1 MQFDDIFV
9 FELGKEHD
17 FAVGALCIC
26 GVLEGVEY
34 FFEGE
39 NLASFLVWDFPDVTV
54 GSASNFFEELILG
67 ENVGLYLIC
76 HKRVE

>member
-39 NLASFLVWDFPDVTV
+39 NLASFLV
-54 GSASNFFEELILG
+54 
-67 ENVGLYLIC
+67 
-76 HKRVE
+76 